1 MNNILMLV
9 VAAMIG
15 EAVWE
20 TLKMIWQE
28 GKFSVDKLGALVIG
42 LLITLA
48 GNLDLPA
55 LVGIPFIVPY
65 LGMILTGILIS
76 RGANFVHDLLAK
88 IQKPQE

>member
-15 EAVWE
+15 ESVWE

-28 GKFSVDKLGALVIG
+28 GKLSIDRIGALVIG
-42 LLITLA
+42 LLIALS

-76 RGANFVHDLLAK
+76 RGANFVHDLLVK
-88 IQKPQE
+88 IQKKPE